1 MTTFQL
7 GVICGLLIGGCIGS
21 LAAFLACGIL
31 GAA

>member
-21 LAAFLACGIL
+21 LAAFLAV
-31 GAA
+31 AK